1 MPNFAVALKDEI
13 RRLARKEA
21 RAQSAGV
28 SRAVARHR
36 RDVADLKRQVAGLRR
51 TTAFLEAQ
59 ERQRVAGGPRAPAP
73 APKARFSTKWL
84 AAHRRR
90 LKFSAGDYAL
100 LLGVCGHS
108 VYLWERGEAKPR
120 QEQVARFH
128 AIRGL
133 KRREALARLEILRVA
148 AAARTPAA
156 RGGRRRGGRGRGG
169 KGRRRPR

>member
-1 MPNFAVALKDEI
+1 
-13 RRLARKEA
+13 
-21 RAQSAGV
+21 
-28 SRAVARHR
+28 
-36 RDVADLKRQVAGLRR
+36 
-51 TTAFLEAQ
+51 
-59 ERQRVAGGPRAPAP
+59 VAGGPRAPAP

-148 AAARTPAA
+148 AAARKPAA
-156 RGGRRRGGRGRGG
+156 RGGRRRGGRGVEGKAGGGRDNQLVWLPAPVPATRDRGPT
-169 KGRRRPR
+169 RPCRKERAKIDNLAQDES